1 MTSIKNISAISRE
14 LLALQ
19 RVATSGRKIEAP
31 SAEENKRV
39 DEAVRVDIDAR
50 AGKAAEVFQ
59 PVQQAQKLQTLN
71 EEAAALLALD
81 VRQQLKGENLSF
93 SGGSERTILDLFT

>member
-1 MTSIKNISAISRE
+1 MTNIKGISALSRE

-19 RVATSGRKIEAP
+19 KVATSGRKIEAP
-31 SAEENKRV
+31 SAVENKRV

-50 AGKAAEVFQ
+50 AGKATEASQ
-59 PVQQAQKLQTLN
+59 PVKQAQNLQTLN

-93 SGGSERTILDLFT
+93 SGGSERAILDLFT

>member
-1 MTSIKNISAISRE
+1 MTSIKGISTLSRE

-31 SAEENKRV
+31 SAAENKRG
-39 DEAVRVDIDAR
+39 DEAVRVDIDTE
-50 AGKAAEVFQ
+50 AGRTTKASQSVR
-59 PVQQAQKLQTLN
+59 QAQTIQTLN

-81 VRQQLKGENLSF
+81 VRQQLKGEPQSF
-93 SGGSERTILDLFT
+93 SGGSERAILDLFA